1 MHMSALKF
9 TCEVWGSS
17 EFKTELWKD
26 GIDAHKL
33 TDNKDSEGFKS
44 TLYGS
49 KTLRNH
55 FESFWDWFGSAKK
68 DINQIEESE
77 KVEHDENN
85 VSLKTFRIV
94 VNQTPDQN
102 TPIGTLEDYG
112 NDGSV
117 IVHDFTPSKLRFTS
131 ENEGILLLFL
141 THFRRRFYNTHR

>member
-9 TCEVWGSS
+9 TWEVWGSS
-17 EFKTELWKD
+17 EFKTELWRD
-26 GIDAHKL
+26 GIDKHKL
-33 TDNKDSEGFKS
+33 SDNKDSEGFKS

-68 DINQIEESE
+68 DIIQIEEQE
-77 KVEHDENN
+77 KGEHD
-85 VSLKTFRIV
+85 VSLKTFRII

-102 TPIGTLEDYG
+102 TPIGTFEDFG

-117 IVHDFTPSKLRFTS
+117 IVHDFTPSKLRLTS
-131 ENEGILLLFL
+131 ENEGMLLISNLS
-141 THFRRRFYNTHR
+141 